1 MKRSSLLSPLVLV
14 SAVVCVPRLAAAAPS
29 DDIALAEELFRQA
42 KQAMDDQR
50 WEDACPK
57 LAESYRLD
65 PGGGTMLTLAL
76 CHESQG
82 KTAAAWAEFGEALS
96 FAKRD
101 GRPNREA
108 IAREHMDAL
117 KPRLVRLRL
126 TVDSATGRLKD
137 VVIKRDGI
145 ELKSASWDVAAPVDP
160 GEHVIEAAAPGYTPF
175 LLTTKIA
182 GEGQIIDV
190 RVPPLDPVKVS
201 SSEPPLAVVMPADGS
216 SRTPPRPERAA
227 GGSRS
232 LRIGS
237 YAAGG
242 IGLALL
248 GAGTYLS
255 FAASSDQD
263 DANRLCPA
271 AQCSN
276 RDGVDASHDAAQKA
290 DFATG
295 FFIGGAVALGAA
307 TVMWLLSR

>member
-1 MKRSSLLSPLVLV
+1 MNRSSLVSHLILV
-14 SAVVCVPRLAAAAPS
+14 SALVCVPRLAAAAPS

-42 KQAMDDQR
+42 KQAMDEQR

-57 LAESYRLD
+57 LTESYRLD

-101 GRPNREA
+101 SRPNREA

-126 TVDSATGRLKD
+126 TVDVATGRLKD

-160 GEHVIEAAAPGYTPF
+160 GEHVIEASAPGYAPF
-175 LLTTKIA
+175 LVTAKVA
-182 GEGQIIDV
+182 GEGQVIDV
-190 RVPPLDPVKVS
+190 RVPPLEPVKAS
-201 SSEPPLAVVMPADGS
+201 SALAVVVPGDGAP
-216 SRTPPRPERAA
+216 RTPPGPEREA
-227 GGSRS
+227 GGSRA

-248 GAGTYLS
+248 GAGTYFS

-271 AQCSN
+271 PRCSN

-307 TVMWLLSR
+307 AAMWLLSR